1 MEPGEFEGTIR
12 DDFDGSVPWWPE
24 RRRPAPGSPNVV
36 LVVLDDVGFAQLGCF
51 GSDIHTPVID
61 RLSGAGLQF
70 TNFHTTALCSPTRSC
85 LLTGR
90 NHHSNGMGRV
100 VELATGFPG
109 YDATIA
115 RANGF
120 LSQILVDRGYATWAV
135 GKWHLAPE
143 DECHLAAPRH
153 NWPLGRGFERFYGF
167 LEGETHQFVPALVSD
182 NHQVLPP
189 GTYEDGYHLTEDL
202 VDTAIG
208 YVSDLRAVDCDK
220 PFFLYLCPGACH
232 SPHQAPRSWIDR
244 YAGRFDRGWDAWR
257 ETAFARQLAEGIL
270 PGGTELSARP
280 DWVPAWDSLSDDTRR
295 LYARYMEAFAGF
307 LSHTDDQL
315 GRLVDFLDRT
325 GDLDNTILLVLSDNG
340 ASSEGG
346 PTGSVNDIRPW
357 NMAPRSVEEALGRID
372 EIGGPLCHNNYP
384 WGWTV
389 AGNTPFRR
397 WKREVHEGGVADP
410 LIVHWPAGTR
420 GEDRN
425 RNQYVHAIDV
435 FPTVLELLG
444 IDAPDTLAG
453 VAQAPVH
460 GTSFAEVLADPDAP
474 DRHLVQYYEMFGCR
488 ALYLDGWKAVTY
500 HPVQDT
506 SVAFVDDEWELY
518 HVAVDPSEC
527 HDLAADEPERL
538 AGMVGRWWDEARTYG
553 VLPLDN
559 RPFSDLVFDR
569 PRPVPERSR
578 YVYYPG
584 AAAVPEM
591 VAVNVR
597 NRSHRIVATVDIPD
611 PAVGGAPAEGVLVAL
626 GSGLGGWT
634 FYLADGRPAYA
645 HNFVSLEEHHIEAD
659 EPVPPGRH
667 EVAFRFERTGEHR
680 GVGHLEVDGVEVA
693 RGEIP
698 RFTLTK
704 FSVTG
709 AGLTCG
715 YSDGLPVTRRY
726 EAPFRCTGTIERIV
740 IDVDG
745 PPWVDPETE
754 AEEAMARQ

>member
-1 MEPGEFEGTIR
+1 MEPGEFAGTIR
-12 DDFDGSVPWWPE
+12 DDFEGSVPWWPE

-51 GSDIHTPVID
+51 GSEIDTPVMD
-61 RLSGAGLQF
+61 GLARGGLQF

-109 YDATIA
+109 YDATIP

-120 LSQILVDRGYATWAV
+120 LSQVLVDQGYATYAV

-182 NHQVLPP
+182 NHQVEPP

-202 VDTAIG
+202 VDHAVSFI
-208 YVSDLRAVDCDK
+208 SDLRAVDTDK
-220 PFFLYLCPGACH
+220 PFFLYFCPGACH

-244 YAGRFDRGWDAWR
+244 YAGAFDQGWDEVRAA
-257 ETAFARQLAEGIL
+257 TFARQVAAGIV
-270 PGGTELSARP
+270 PATTGLSPRP
-280 DWVPAWDSLSDDTRR
+280 EWVPAWDNLSEGTRR

-315 GRLVDFLDRT
+315 GRLVAFLERT
-325 GDLDNTILLVLSDNG
+325 GDLDNTVLIVLSDNG

-410 LIVHWPAGTR
+410 LIVHWPDGTG
-420 GEDRN
+420 GEGACRT
-425 RNQYVHAIDV
+425 QYVHAVDIMPTLLDV
-435 FPTVLELLG
+435 LG
-444 IDAPDTLAG
+444 VAAPDTLAG
-453 VAQAPVH
+453 VAQSPLQ
-460 GTSFAEVLADPDAP
+460 GTSFADALVDADAP
-474 DRHLVQYYEMFGCR
+474 DHHLVQYYEMFGCR
-488 ALYLDGWKAVTY
+488 ALYQEGWKAVTY

-506 SVAFVDDEWELY
+506 SVAFAEDPWELY

-527 HDLAADEPERL
+527 HDLAAAEPERL
-538 AGMVGRWWDEARTYG
+538 AAMVARWWEEARTYG

-559 RPFSDLVFDR
+559 RPFSDLVFGR

-597 NRSHRIVATVDIPD
+597 NRDHRIVATVDIPD
-611 PAVGGAPAEGVLVAL
+611 GDPAEGVLVAL
-626 GSGLGGWT
+626 GSGLGGFS
-634 FYLADGRPAYA
+634 FYLADGCPGYA
-645 HNFVSLEEHHIEAD
+645 HNFVSLEEHRFEAT

-667 EVAFRFERTGEHR
+667 EVAFTFERTGEHR
-680 GVGHLEVDGVEVA
+680 GVGHLSVDGVEVG

-726 EAPFRCTGTIERIV
+726 AAPFRFTGTIERVV

-745 PPWVDPETE
+745 PPWSDPEID